1 MQKTYT
7 SVLAR
12 RVRIDRDH
20 ATLPY
25 EAGWASEA
33 VFFVQTEGEH
43 PELEITAE
51 VSPDGIT
58 WIRRG
63 TPVVLASTAA
73 IAELPVTTFGNWLRV
88 VVTGASAEAGAR
100 ILVHLNLKG

>member
-1 MQKTYT
+1 MLTTNT
-7 SVLAR
+7 SVLTR
-12 RVRIDRDH
+12 RVRISGDH

-33 VFFVQTEGEH
+33 VFFLQAEGGH
-43 PELEITAE
+43 PDLSVAAE

-63 TPVVLASTAA
+63 APVALRGSEAL
-73 IAELPVTTFGNWLRV
+73 AELPLTVFGNWLRLV
-88 VVTGASAEAGAR
+88 VSGATEAAPAR
-100 ILVHLNLKG
+100 ILIHLTLKG